1 MILQALHAYYT
12 RKSTADP
19 EVLAPDGWID
29 KSIDFI
35 VEIRRDGTA
44 AQLTCCQVI
53 EKKKRRPGVARRL
66 PNIGKQ
72 SLKHNN
78 SGKDANLLWDNASFA
93 LGMGAG
99 AAKKLDSFVET
110 LDEWME
116 GVDDSALSS
125 LRTFLER
132 LRADAE
138 YREQLM
144 REWASDLE
152 VLGTGQPAVAFRF
165 IEDDQLI
172 SDRPVVRS
180 TYLKRFG
187 ATSSEAIGNCLVTG
201 AINVPI
207 QLSHPVIKGVW
218 KAKTSG
224 AAIVSFNERAF
235 ESYGKTERKG
245 ENAPVSEEAV
255 GAYTKALNHLLA
267 EGSPQR
273 MQVGDAST
281 VFWAQSEEDSD
292 FENAFA
298 AFFNDQHDDPD
309 AHTAQVRALLTSVH
323 TGRFDGAEGKR
334 KFYVLGL
341 APNAARIAIRF
352 WFTDELRKTARQIA
366 QWFEDIQ
373 VVHADFEP
381 DHLSL
386 RRILAAAC
394 LPTKDRPHGDMDKL
408 PPAVA
413 GDLLRSIFYGGE
425 LPSLL
430 LNNVV
435 QRCRAEQARK
445 DDKTGKPVRNVSYA
459 RAALIRAAINR
470 HRQIHQPQLRRIPMG
485 LDTELTDC
493 PYVLGRLFA
502 VYERTQEAAAE
513 RDLNKTL
520 RDAYFGAAMSTP
532 AAVFPRLMHLNQIH
546 LRDVKRAQPKY
557 GRFLDKLILSIN
569 AKIDGKTGFPRVLP
583 LQEQAQ
589 FALGYY
595 HQRQDFFTKHEAADA
610 SADAPAAPT
619 PPAAPA
625 QPSLI

>member
-1 MILQALHAYYT
+1 MILQALHAYYL
-12 RKSTADP
+12 RKMRDP
-19 EVLAPDGWID
+19 DP
-29 KSIDFI
+29 
-35 VEIRRDGTA
+35 
-44 AQLTCCQVI
+44 
-53 EKKKRRPGVARRL
+53 ARRL
-66 PNIGKQ
+66 PAAGLEEKEIPFILELAADGRLIGISDTRTQEGKKKVARRFQ
-72 SLKHNN
+72 VPQGVKKT
-78 SGKDANLLWDNASFA
+78 SGVAANLLWDTAEYV
-93 LGMGAG
+93 LGLDTKGKPERVADQTAAFRRRIEELAERAPDDAG
-99 AAKKLDSFVET
+99 
-110 LDEWME
+110 
-116 GVDDSALSS
+116 
-125 LRTFLER
+125 
-132 LRADAE
+132 LRAVLAFLSAE
-138 YREQLM
+138 PLAAAQ
-144 REWASDLE
+144 
-152 VLGTGQPAVAFRF
+152 GQPPWAEIAEANPLLSFRLASEDPVDLVCQRPAVVAA
-165 IEDDQLI
+165 ITA
-172 SDRPVVRS
+172 SS
-180 TYLKRFG
+180 GT
-187 ATSSEAIGNCLVTG
+187 TSSEEHGPAQGLPCLITG
-201 AINVPI
+201 TAGEPER
-207 QLSHPVIKGVW
+207 LHSAIKGVW
-218 KAKTSG
+218 GAQTSG
-224 AAIVSFNERAF
+224 ANIVSFNLDAF
-235 ESYGKTERKG
+235 RSFGKEQG
-245 ENAPVSEEAV
+245 ANAPVSPAAAF
-255 GAYTKALNHLLA
+255 AYTTALNHLLA
-267 EGSPQR
+267 KGSPQR

-298 AFFNDQHDDPD
+298 TFFNDQHDDPD

-352 WFTDELRKTARQIA
+352 WFTDELQKTARQIA

-610 SADAPAAPT
+610 SADAPAGPT
-619 PPAAPA
+619 APAAPA